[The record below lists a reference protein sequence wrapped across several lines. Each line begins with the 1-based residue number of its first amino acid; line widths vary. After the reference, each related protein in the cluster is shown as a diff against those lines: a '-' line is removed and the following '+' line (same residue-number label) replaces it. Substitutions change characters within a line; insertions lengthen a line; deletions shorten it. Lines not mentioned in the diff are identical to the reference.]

1 MMNTEDGVRCTY
13 PAAATPATWEM
24 GPFPADATPPAETVS
39 EADAAPEI
47 LRFEDSA
54 SSGTQTRTQ
63 EPQTAVSAT
72 ELIDTIIRTAHL
84 LRGVLAD
91 HFAEFGLS
99 NVRYSVMKMVEA
111 DNTGGCSQANLAG
124 HLKQSESSISTLVDR
139 MRSDALL
146 YRLPSQTDRRKKVL
160 MLTEKGRGL
169 LRSID
174 GCHETRMQ
182 ELLQDIDA
190 EQLET
195 LVGQLATRLA
205 EVASVDSCH
214 RSPRVDDRNIWS
226 RSSDESD
233 QLRRSA

>member
-1 MMNTEDGVRCTY
+1 VAHAS
-13 PAAATPATWEM
+13 P
-24 GPFPADATPPAETVS
+24 
-39 EADAAPEI
+39 
-47 LRFEDSA
+47 EDSG
-54 SSGTQTRTQ
+54 SET
-63 EPQTAVSAT
+63 SAT
-72 ELIDTIIRTAHL
+72 ERIDTILRTAHL

-111 DNTGGCSQANLAG
+111 DNTGGCSQAKLAG

-160 MLTEKGRGL
+160 LLTEKGRGL
-169 LRSID
+169 LRAID
-174 GCHETRMQ
+174 GCHETRMR

-195 LVGQLATRLA
+195 LVGQLATRLTKFT
-205 EVASVDSCH
+205 STDSRDGSTVNDRRDAWSQH
-214 RSPRVDDRNIWS
+214 SDDL
-226 RSSDESD
+226 D

>member
-1 MMNTEDGVRCTY
+1 MSPTQPV
-13 PAAATPATWEM
+13 WEM
-24 GPFPADATPPAETVS
+24 GSSGQES
-39 EADAAPEI
+39 SPEI
-47 LRFEDSA
+47 LRFEDSNPSVDQA
-54 SSGTQTRTQ
+54 CLEDSRSQT
-63 EPQTAVSAT
+63 SAT
-72 ELIDTIIRTAHL
+72 ELIDTILRTAHL

-111 DNTGGCSQANLAG
+111 DNTGGCSQAKLAG

-169 LRSID
+169 LRAID
-174 GCHETRMQ
+174 GCHETRMR

-195 LVGQLATRLA
+195 QVGQLATRLA
-205 EVASVDSCH
+205 EFSSTGSCH
-214 RSPRVDDRNIWS
+214 RSTVNDRRDAWPQH
-226 RSSDESD
+226 SDERD